1 MLCIWFVCLSMINK
15 IPAFV
20 LQDRCMHNRGLD
32 PTVKRGPL
40 QRGEADSRS
49 KMRPVIMMVE
59 SNKLTYRLMIQPGQH
74 YQLYQH
80 RCRMAKP
87 DRIWVR
93 EGGYCSD
100 TQHEEKLQE
109 KEGQHQGLQTALEDH
124 GYQVST
130 IPIILGVSGS
140 HFHTTTQAFKQI
152 GLSHYAAKT
161 LLLKLHEHSIT
172 CLHSIVTSR
181 RV

>member
-87 DRIWVR
+87 DRS
-93 EGGYCSD
+93 GYWKAGTAQTHDMKRSLKKKKVNTRGCR
-100 TQHEEKLQE
+100 QHWKTTVT
-109 KEGQHQGLQTALEDH
+109 KFR
-124 GYQVST
+124 
-130 IPIILGVSGS
+130 
-140 HFHTTTQAFKQI
+140 HF
-152 GLSHYAAKT
+152 LSF
-161 LLLKLHEHSIT
+161 
-172 CLHSIVTSR
+172 
-181 RV
+181 